1 MRKINLM
8 LGGLVVIGLLS
19 CVPQK
24 KLVDMEKKYNEASL
38 KQMEC
43 NTTKTVLEADL
54 AEKNEAIQE
63 KDKNINR
70 LKRDSIECNTA
81 LEKTRALYDDLN
93 DLQQQIIDNNRVE
106 SSKLLTE
113 LDRRDKQL
121 QSKEKALTDREAQLL
136 VTRNENEALAQSL
149 SATEKDLQ
157 LREQKVAELQQIL
170 DSKDSTVD
178 ALKANISKSL
188 LGFSD
193 KGIKVNVKNGKVYVS
208 MEEQL
213 LFPSASVDIN
223 DKGKSAL
230 MQLATALNQQK
241 DVTVMVEGHTD
252 NVPMRSAT
260 IKDNWDLSVLRA
272 TSIARILTTEG
283 KVDPTRVVAT
293 GRSEYLPVDTA
304 DTKEARAKNRRI
316 EIILTPNLDELFTI
330 LNN

>member
-1 MRKINLM
+1 MF
-8 LGGLVVIGLLS
+8 VVVGLLS

-24 KLVDMEKKYNEASL
+24 KLVDMEKKYNDASL

-43 NTTKTVLEADL
+43 AEERTALKAEAAL
-54 AEKNEAIQE
+54 MKEEGIKKQKIL
-63 KDKNINR
+63 NR
-70 LKRDSIECNTA
+70 LKTDSIECNTA
-81 LEKTRALYDDLN
+81 LFKTKVLYDDLN

-106 SSKLLTE
+106 SSKLLLE

-121 QSKEKALTDREAQLL
+121 QSKEKELVSREAQLL
-136 VTRNENEALAQSL
+136 TTRNQNEALAKSL
-149 SATEKDLQ
+149 TATENDLES
-157 LREQKVAELQQIL
+157 RERKVKELQEIL
-170 DSKDSTVD
+170 DSKDSAVN

-193 KGIKVNVKNGKVYVS
+193 KGLTVNVKNGKVYVS

-213 LFPSASVDIN
+213 LFPSASIDIN
-223 DKGKSAL
+223 AKGKTAL
-230 MQLATALNQQK
+230 MQLAGALNQQK
-241 DVTVMVEGHTD
+241 DVTIMVEGHTD

-283 KVDPTRVVAT
+283 EVDPTRVVAT

-304 DTKEARAKNRRI
+304 ETPEARAKNRRI
-316 EIILTPNLDELFTI
+316 EIILTPNLNELFNI